1 MERAE
6 GFSVI
11 RGYRSDGYD
20 RPEIIKMLKLEG
32 VPQSTAYDW
41 FKKLDA
47 LESIDDAVEAASEV
61 IRRALLNED
70 NELVLKAAAVKGK
83 LLR

>member
-11 RGYRSDGYD
+11 RGYRSDGYS
-20 RPEIIKMLKLEG
+20 RREIIKMLKLEN

-41 FKKLDA
+41 FKRLDA

-61 IRRALLNED
+61 MRRAQLNED
-70 NELVLKAAAVKGK
+70 NELVLKAALVKGK
-83 LLR
+83 LLK